1 MVVRRGSI
9 LNVAL
14 GERIGSVQ
22 SGIRPVVVVQNDVG
36 NKYSTTVIGVPLT
49 TKRAKRELPT
59 HKILRNYSELVD
71 NSIVLAEQIVTF
83 DKTQIINYI
92 CNVREEDLSDINK
105 KIASSLA
112 LEN

>member
-1 MVVRRGSI
+1 MTIKRGDMFYADLSP
-9 LNVAL
+9 V
-14 GERIGSVQ
+14 IGSEQ
-22 SGIRPVVVVQNDVG
+22 GGIRPVLILQNDLG
-36 NKYSTTVIGVPLT
+36 NKYSTTVIGIPLT
-49 TKRAKRELPT
+49 TKRTNKELPT

-105 KIASSLA
+105 KIAISLA

>member
-1 MVVRRGSI
+1 MVVRRGCV

-22 SGIRPVVVVQNDVG
+22 SGIRLVVVVQNDVG

-105 KIASSLA
+105 KIAVSLA